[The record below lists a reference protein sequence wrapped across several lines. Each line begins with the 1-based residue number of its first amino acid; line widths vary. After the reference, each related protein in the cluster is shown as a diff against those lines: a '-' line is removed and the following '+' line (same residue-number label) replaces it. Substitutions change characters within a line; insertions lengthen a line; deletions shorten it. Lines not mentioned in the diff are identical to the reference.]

1 MQRQQP
7 AAYEIPGLHRV
18 NQDLL
23 DHLAAEKA
31 PPIYD
36 LTPDEARSVLLRAQS
51 GAVRKPHARVKR
63 TIKRHTR
70 FAIITRCCQR

>member
-7 AAYEIPGLHRV
+7 VAQEIPVLD
-18 NQDLL
+18 QDLL
-23 DHLAAEKA
+23 NHLATEKG
-31 PPIYD
+31 PPIYT
-36 LTPDEARSVLLRAQS
+36 LTPDEVRSVLLRAQS